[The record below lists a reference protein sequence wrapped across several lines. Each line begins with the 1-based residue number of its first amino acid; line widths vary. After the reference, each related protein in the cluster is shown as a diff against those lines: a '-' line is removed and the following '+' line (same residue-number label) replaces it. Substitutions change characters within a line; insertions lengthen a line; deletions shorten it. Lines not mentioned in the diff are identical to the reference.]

1 MQKIIASESRIAK
14 IFKISERGVRDKFK
28 EARVAPG
35 EYDLLEVIEIFIELS
50 NGKDEIS
57 EERKVDIE
65 LKKLKLKI
73 LQEQYHHVDNIKLLV
88 SDMIIRFKSKL
99 NAIPTKA
106 SSELLNISNRR
117 EIEKIL
123 KNMINESL
131 NELSE
136 YEKLRTEDVYY
147 GNDGAEN
154 D

>member
-35 EYDLLEVIEIFIELS
+35 QYDLLEVIEIFIELY
-50 NGKDEIS
+50 NGKDEVS
-57 EERKVDIE
+57 EQRRTDTE

-73 LQEQYHHVDNIKLLV
+73 LQGQYHHVDNVKLLV

-106 SSELLNISNRR
+106 SNELLNISNRR

-123 KNMINESL
+123 KNMVDETL
-131 NELSE
+131 KELSD
-136 YEKLRTEDVYY
+136 YNKLKMEEVYDSEDGTE
-147 GNDGAEN
+147 NN
-154 D
+154 